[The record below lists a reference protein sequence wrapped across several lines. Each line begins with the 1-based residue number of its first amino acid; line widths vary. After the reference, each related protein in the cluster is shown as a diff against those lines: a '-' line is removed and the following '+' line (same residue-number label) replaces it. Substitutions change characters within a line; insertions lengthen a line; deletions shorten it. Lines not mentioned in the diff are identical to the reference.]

1 MTLTFTQKEFEKFRT
16 FQLRLA
22 KEFGETV
29 YVGTNNAVVLVEYS
43 PQLTAMLRPFPP
55 ENHFD
60 YELSQLTCEVC
71 KGKVMFISLPG
82 ETTYVCND
90 CVSKRKSKG

>member
-1 MTLTFTQKEFEKFRT
+1 MTLTFTPKEFEKFRT

-22 KEFGETV
+22 KEFGDTA
-29 YVGTNNAVVLVEYS
+29 YVGTNNACVLVEYS

-55 ENHFD
+55 TNQFE
-60 YELSQLTCEVC
+60 YELSQLSCEVC
-71 KGKVMFISLPG
+71 KKKALFLSVPG

-90 CVSKRKSKG
+90 CVSKRKSKS